1 MEVRGALPCGACA
14 WAGLMSSVTSL
25 RGHCDVPAVQDV
37 ERVVARPRDPTLAR
51 DRVGVADWV
60 VGGWMTL
67 WAAIGRWVDGWMDDS
82 DEG

>member
-1 MEVRGALPCGACA
+1 MP
-14 WAGLMSSVTSL
+14 SVTSL

-60 VGGWMTL
+60 VGGWMAL
-67 WAAIGRWVDGWMDDS
+67 WAAIGRWVGGWMDDS